1 MSIPWEMTR
10 SRRSAA
16 LPLATYRAGE
26 TVLAA
31 GSKSRRLLILK
42 TGAVVVLK
50 DSVEIARVDEP
61 GAIFGE
67 LSALS
72 DLPHTAGV
80 RALED
85 AQFHIADATLPS
97 KDPVVL
103 LQVARILARRI
114 VVANRNLVELK
125 NKFQEGQSPKTLSK
139 TFEKIQEVLSIG
151 GASFET

>member
-1 MSIPWEMTR
+1 MTR

-97 KDPVVL
+97 TRL
-103 LQVARILARRI
+103 CCFR
-114 VVANRNLVELK
+114 
-125 NKFQEGQSPKTLSK
+125 
-139 TFEKIQEVLSIG
+139 
-151 GASFET
+151 